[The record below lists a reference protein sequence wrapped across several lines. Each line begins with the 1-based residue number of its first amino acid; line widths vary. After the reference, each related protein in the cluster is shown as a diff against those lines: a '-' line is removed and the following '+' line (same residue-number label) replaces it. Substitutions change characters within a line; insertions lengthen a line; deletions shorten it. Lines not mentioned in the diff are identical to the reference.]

1 MGEFGKRARPGEP
14 RRSSATARRQGEPR
28 CDTTTVRQ
36 QPQSMPE
43 DLISK
48 SDLKAIEKG
57 RAPNWANMNRTQL
70 MASLVLVPLICL
82 AAILFYGPD
91 LARDLRHA
99 GTFAVATDLTATDGK
114 CKRHL
119 FLVTFCDADIRSE
132 RTGQVVATS
141 SFLMFFRSGG
151 GEELVAVRSRV
162 DASVIGIRYA
172 VSDVLLNRTLSLLG
186 VAVFFGWVWLMFYDR
201 LRKGR
206 NKRGPAHEAHIQ
218 YLAPQTQP
226 A

>member
-1 MGEFGKRARPGEP
+1 MGEFGKRTRPGEP
-14 RRSSATARRQGEPR
+14 HGHTATVRRQGEPR
-28 CDTTTVRQ
+28 RDTTTVRQ
-36 QPQSMPE
+36 QPEPVQE

-57 RAPNWANMNRTQL
+57 QAPAWANMSRTQL
-70 MASLVLVPLICL
+70 MVSLVMVPVLCL

-91 LARDLRHA
+91 LVRDLRHA
-99 GTFAVATDLTATDGK
+99 GTFAAATDLTATDGK
-114 CKRHL
+114 CRRHL

-132 RTGQVVATS
+132 RTGQVVATA
-141 SFLMFFRSGG
+141 SFLMFFRGG
-151 GEELVAVRSRV
+151 DGAELVAVRSTAN
-162 DASVIGIRYA
+162 ASVTSISYA

-186 VAVFFGWVWLMFYDR
+186 VAVFFGWVWLMFLDR

-206 NKRGPAHEAHIQ
+206 YKGGPAHEALVQ
-218 YLAPQTQP
+218 YLAPHSQP

>member
-1 MGEFGKRARPGEP
+1 MGEFGKRTRAGEP
-14 RRSSATARRQGEPR
+14 SRHTVTVRRQGEPR
-28 CDTTTVRQ
+28 RDTTTVWQ
-36 QPQSMPE
+36 QPQSMPK

-48 SDLKAIEKG
+48 RDLKAIEKG
-57 RAPNWANMNRTQL
+57 RAPTWANMSRTQL
-70 MASLVLVPLICL
+70 MASLVLVPLLCL

-99 GTFAVATDLTATDGK
+99 GQFAVAADLQATDGK
-114 CKRHL
+114 CKRHA
-119 FLVTFCDADIRSE
+119 FLVTLCSADIRSE

-141 SFLMFFRSGG
+141 SFLMFFRSGDG
-151 GEELVAVRSRV
+151 AELVAVRSSAN
-162 DASVIGIRYA
+162 ASVISIRYA

-186 VAVFFGWVWLMFYDR
+186 VAVFFGWVWWMFFDC

-206 NKRGPAHEAHIQ
+206 YKGGPAHEALAQ
-218 YLAPQTQP
+218 YLADRPQP